1 MMTTVQQIGNGG
13 GVAVVGALF
22 YAIAAGGSVHDAFL
36 VSLGV
41 LAMAVG
47 LTAGILYLLGRT
59 RS

>member
-1 MMTTVQQIGNGG
+1 MTTVQQIGNGG

-22 YAIAAGGSVHDAFL
+22 YAIAAGGSVHNAFL

-41 LAMAVG
+41 LAVAIA
-47 LTAGILYLLGRT
+47 LTAGTLSLLGRA